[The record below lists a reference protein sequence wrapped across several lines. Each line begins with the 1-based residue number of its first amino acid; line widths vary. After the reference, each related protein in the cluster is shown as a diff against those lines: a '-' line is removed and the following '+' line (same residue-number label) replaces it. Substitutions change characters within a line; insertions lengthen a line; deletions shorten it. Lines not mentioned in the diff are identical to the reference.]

1 MKILPVIS
9 NTCQSIEAT
18 SKRLSNASKNG
29 YQIGMRTSKI
39 HNQCEVATILNV
51 SKGIG
56 KKFKKE
62 TTIDDLPIIA
72 GAVGLLSPIPFASPI
87 LLVLGKIAQVVV
99 KSLHK
104 P

>member
-1 MKILPVIS
+1 MKILPIIS
-9 NTCQSIEAT
+9 NTCKNIDAT
-18 SKRLSNASKNG
+18 SKRLANAGKNG

-56 KKFKKE
+56 KKLKKE